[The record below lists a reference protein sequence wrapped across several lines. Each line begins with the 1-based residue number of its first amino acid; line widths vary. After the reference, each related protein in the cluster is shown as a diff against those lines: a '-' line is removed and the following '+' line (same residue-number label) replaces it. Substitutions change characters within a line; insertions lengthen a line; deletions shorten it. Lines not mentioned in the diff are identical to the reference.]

1 MNTRSPEA
9 LVAEFC
15 RAVSKRP
22 EGASHLK
29 HPFTAH
35 EADLLRLV
43 RAAYKLGY
51 AAAEV
56 DNWIPNP

>member
-9 LVAEFC
+9 LVAEFN
-15 RAVSKRP
+15 R
-22 EGASHLK
+22 E

-43 RAAYKLGY
+43 RAAYTLGY
-51 AAAEV
+51 TAAEV

>member
-1 MNTRSPEA
+1 MNTRSPEV

-15 RAVSKRP
+15 RAETTV
-22 EGASHLK
+22 
-29 HPFTAH
+29 H

-43 RAAYKLGY
+43 RAAYTLGY
-51 AAAEV
+51 NAAEV